1 MWTTWRLAPIREKRE
16 RSARRKPVFCD
27 PISCDDTS
35 AQLYQL
41 DQVTESRPLSKG
53 GDNTEEECW
62 EAILWDGIQAP
73 YCGVTEDVSKSIQ
86 DSNHLGQ
93 KQQVRNIS
101 HYVFKMKWEEL

>member
-1 MWTTWRLAPIREKRE
+1 MHQSERKEEGQQEGSQSFVTRSHVTTLLLN
-16 RSARRKPVFCD
+16 S
-27 PISCDDTS
+27 TS
-35 AQLYQL
+35 S
-41 DQVTESRPLSKG
+41 DQVTESRPLSEG
-53 GDNTEEECW
+53 GDNAEEECW
-62 EAILWDGIQAP
+62 EAVLWDRLQAP